1 MDLRTVEVAVNGFL
15 PVPERQQELPCLRG
29 INFTAMLPTISPHP
43 RAPALAKFKNVPIEE
58 LVLGRS
64 NKLVEV
70 PPSAAQTLL
79 ALTFS
84 LLTTKLSK
92 HVITRRLP
100 GALHM
105 TVQLEQ
111 TLQAR

>member
-1 MDLRTVEVAVNGFL
+1 MGVCTN
-15 PVPERQQELPCLRG
+15 P
-29 INFTAMLPTISPHP
+29 IKT
-43 RAPALAKFKNVPIEE
+43 ALAKFKNVPIEE

-92 HVITRRLP
+92 HVITRGLP
-100 GALHM
+100 GALHSII
-105 TVQLEQ
+105 
-111 TLQAR
+111 